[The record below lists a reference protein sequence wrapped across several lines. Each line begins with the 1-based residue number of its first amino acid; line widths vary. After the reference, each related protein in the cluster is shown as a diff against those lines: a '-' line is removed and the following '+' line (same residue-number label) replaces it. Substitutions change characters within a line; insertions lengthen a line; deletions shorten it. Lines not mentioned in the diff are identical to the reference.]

1 MQLSNYEKDFLKD
14 KNILVTGAS
23 RGIGRAIAIGL
34 SEYGANIIML
44 AKNENRLDQIYDEI
58 KTNGE
63 TNPLIIK
70 CDLNTLDENKAQE
83 IANVIS
89 RDYGHLDA
97 LINNAAI
104 LEKMSSIQDYDLQ
117 TWEKVLKTNLTS
129 GFLLSKYTIPLM
141 QLSSMP
147 RIIFTSTSVAK
158 KGKAYWGAYSVSKA
172 GIKVLAEILNDE
184 LESIS
189 NFKIFNFNPKA
200 THTDMRSIAYPA
212 EDPASIKKPNELI
225 KYYLWMLS
233 QESSFFKNSHI
244 EFGDKI

>member
-1 MQLSNYEKDFLKD
+1 
-14 KNILVTGAS
+14 
-23 RGIGRAIAIGL
+23 
-34 SEYGANIIML
+34 
-44 AKNENRLDQIYDEI
+44 
-58 KTNGE
+58 
-63 TNPLIIK
+63 
-70 CDLNTLDENKAQE
+70 
-83 IANVIS
+83 
-89 RDYGHLDA
+89 
-97 LINNAAI
+97 
-104 LEKMSSIQDYDLQ
+104 
-117 TWEKVLKTNLTS
+117 
-129 GFLLSKYTIPLM
+129 M

-233 QESSFFKNSHI
+233 QESSSFKNSHI

>member
-1 MQLSNYEKDFLKD
+1 MQLSNYKKDFLKD

-104 LEKMSSIQDYDLQ
+104 LEKMSLIEDYDLQ
-117 TWEKVLKTNLTS
+117 SWEKVLKTNLTS

-141 QLSSMP
+141 QLSSTP
-147 RIIFTSTSVAK
+147 RIIFTSSSVAK

-233 QESSFFKNSHI
+233 QESSSFKNSYI

>member
-1 MQLSNYEKDFLKD
+1 MQLSNYKKDFLKD

-23 RGIGRAIAIGL
+23 RGIGKAIAIGL
-34 SEYGANIIML
+34 SDYGANIIML
-44 AKNENRLDQIYDEI
+44 AKNENQLDQIYDEI
-58 KTNGE
+58 KSNSE
-63 TNPLIIK
+63 TNPLIVG

-147 RIIFTSTSVAK
+147 RIIFTSSSVAK

-189 NFKIFNFNPKA
+189 NFKIFNFDPKA
-200 THTDMRSIAYPA
+200 TQTDMRSIAYPA

-233 QESSFFKNSHI
+233 QESSSFKNSYI